1 MMINVF
7 PQKKFFFPRILPLL
21 LITGL
26 LTGATGAK
34 AQNVDYSVVSVP
46 EETGMEFMKV
56 TKSSDYV
63 CMPIVR
69 RGNGRID
76 WLSNRILGI
85 SPDGTNIA
93 YLSFRNNTTNIFIKE
108 LGKQGSS
115 TQRTNRSNVLDFSY
129 SPDGKYICFSETRG
143 NTNQI
148 FQTDARNG
156 YVCRQITTGDQD
168 YSPVWSWSMQLLFFA
183 RTEANGASVWSHN
196 TANNFLSS
204 YAAGMNPCPVKN
216 EPAFICS
223 RQSASG
229 RCEIWKVN
237 YDTGVEECIV
247 SDPEHSFTSPV
258 LSPDGHWILFVGDSK
273 IEAGN
278 FTYLNT
284 DLYVCRTDGTGFSQ
298 LTYHA
303 ADDLSP
309 AWSADG
315 KHIYF
320 ISQRGD
326 AEGTANIWRM
336 KFPFINQ

>member
-85 SPDGTNIA
+85 SPDGTSIA

-168 YSPVWSWSMQLLFFA
+168 YSPVWSWNMQLLFFV

-204 YAAGMNPCPVKN
+204 YTAGM
-216 EPAFICS
+216 
-223 RQSASG
+223 
-229 RCEIWKVN
+229 
-237 YDTGVEECIV
+237 
-247 SDPEHSFTSPV
+247 
-258 LSPDGHWILFVGDSK
+258 
-273 IEAGN
+273 
-278 FTYLNT
+278 
-284 DLYVCRTDGTGFSQ
+284 YVCRTDGTGFSQ